1 MTKNKDDVIL
11 RDRMEFTLDETG
23 AISTVYGRIDLSS
36 YCSVPQKTGLAVK
49 EIYFQVR
56 EQNSSALPNTGVWDP
71 VANKSSEVG
80 SVSALKIVAT
90 SRAYESLADTGIA
103 SPDVIC
109 VKEWTSTTSPSTAT
123 LESTSYECTDLYY
136 GPSDLH
142 PEGYTLVSDLLI
154 GVACDNWDR
163 NKNDTLE
170 IDILMIAEPVKVTQ
184 DRIDSLLTQAQD
196 L

>member
-1 MTKNKDDVIL
+1 MKSKGDVIL
-11 RDRMEFTLDETG
+11 RDRMEFTLDSTG
-23 AISTVYGRIDLSS
+23 GLATVYGRIDLSA
-36 YCSVPQKTGLAVK
+36 YCNVPNKTGLAVK

-56 EQNSSALPNTGVWDP
+56 EQDSAALPNTGVWDP
-71 VANKSSEVG
+71 IANYDSPTGTVA
-80 SVSALKIVAT
+80 ALKIVAT
-90 SRAYESLADTGIA
+90 SRAYSSLADTGVA

-109 VKEWTSTTSPSTAT
+109 VKEFTSTTSISDG
-123 LESTSYECTDLYY
+123 TDQGASFWYTDTYY

-163 NKNDTLE
+163 NKDDTLE
-170 IDILMIAEPVKVTQ
+170 VDILMIAEPVKVTQ
-184 DRIDSLLTQAQD
+184 ERMDSLLTQAQD